1 MTVKI
6 TKTTIAA
13 ANPREADYFIWDSEI
28 RNFGVRIAPSGR
40 KMFVYQYRFNRR
52 AARLTLGSVDV
63 LSVTQGRDLAREAA
77 VKISR
82 GIDPGAERDA
92 KRNAITVATL
102 AERFDASHITFSV
115 KDSTAREYRY
125 SLKRYILPEL
135 GAKKVADVTRAQ
147 VAALHHK
154 MRDKP
159 TQANRTI
166 EVVSK
171 MFNLAEEWDLRA
183 PGTNPRR
190 GIKKYPETK
199 RERFLSEAELQRVG
213 EVLAEMEGERVEMT
227 SAIAAVRLL
236 MFTGCRLS
244 EIMTLQW
251 KFIDLRAGV
260 LRLPDSKTGKKVVPL
275 GGPAIEVLGLIERV
289 EDNPWVLPGR
299 LEGGR
304 LTDLQPF
311 WQRVRARAGLK
322 DARIHDLRH
331 TFASFAAA
339 SGMSLH
345 MIGKLLGH
353 SSTQTTRRYAHLAE
367 GTVRVAA
374 NDVSSIIAGHMPIA
388 SAGLRQ
394 S

>member
-1 MTVKI
+1 MTVKL
-6 TKTTIAA
+6 TKSSIVAA
-13 ANPREADYFIWDSEI
+13 EPREKDYTVWDSEI
-28 RNFGVRIAPSGR
+28 RNFGVRVAPSGR

-52 AARLTLGSVDV
+52 SGRLTLGSADV
-63 LSVTQGRDLAREAA
+63 LSVTMARDLAREAA

-92 KRNAITVATL
+92 KRNAITVAAL

-125 SLKRYILPEL
+125 ALKRYILPEL
-135 GAKKVADVTRAQ
+135 GSKKVADVTRAN
-147 VAALHHK
+147 VAALHIK

-171 MFNLAEEWDLRA
+171 MFNLAEEWGLRPPA
-183 PGTNPRR
+183 TNPRR

-213 EVLAEMEGERVEMT
+213 EVLIEMEAERVEMT
-227 SAIAAVRLL
+227 SAVAAVRLL
-236 MFTGCRLS
+236 MFTGCRLN

-251 KFIDLRAGV
+251 SFVDLRAGV
-260 LRLPDSKTGKKVVPL
+260 LRLPDSKTGKKIVSL
-275 GGPAIEVLGLIERV
+275 GGPALEVLGAIDRV
-289 EDNPWVLPGR
+289 EHNPWVLTGR
-299 LEGGR
+299 VEGGR

-353 SSTQTTRRYAHLAE
+353 SSAQTTRRYAHLAE
-367 GTVRVAA
+367 GTMRVAA
-374 NDVSSIIAGHMPIA
+374 NDVSSIIAGHMPLA

>member
-13 ANPREADYFIWDSEI
+13 AEPRMADYFIWDSEI
-28 RNFGVRIAPSGR
+28 RAFGVRIAPSGR

-52 AARLTLGSVDV
+52 AARLTLGSADV
-63 LSVTQGRDLAREAA
+63 LSVIQGRDLAREAA

-92 KRNAITVATL
+92 KRNAITVAAL

-135 GAKKVADVTRAQ
+135 GSKKVADVTRAQ

-213 EVLAEMEGERVEMT
+213 EVLAEMETERVEMT

-236 MFTGCRLS
+236 MFTGCRLN

-251 KFIDLRAGV
+251 SFVDLRAGV
-260 LRLPDSKTGKKVVPL
+260 LRLPDSKTGRKVVPL
-275 GGPAIEVLGLIERV
+275 GGPAIEVLGSIQRV
-289 EDNPWVLPGR
+289 EENPWVLTGR
-299 LEGGR
+299 VEGGR

-374 NDVSSIIAGHMPIA
+374 NDVSSIIAGHMPVA